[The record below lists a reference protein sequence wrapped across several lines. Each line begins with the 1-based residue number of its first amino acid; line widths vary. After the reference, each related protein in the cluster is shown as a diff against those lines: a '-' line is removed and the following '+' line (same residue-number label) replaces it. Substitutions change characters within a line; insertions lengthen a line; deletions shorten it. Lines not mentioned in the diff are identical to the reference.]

1 MTKSFTRKIHI
12 AETVRKWPYSK
23 CKPLHGKLSHKKNER
38 QWSWYGKKIP
48 CTSKNNQVPSEQKNS
63 VKHPWRHR
71 LDADLWKDPSTPEWG
86 WGQEGRAEMLLLQV
100 FYMGAWGRPQMELQC
115 DILTLKEQNKG
126 WWDGSAGKNACFTI
140 LGSCIQ
146 DPLMGGKNW
155 HLKVDPPPTPPAP
168 FPNPQSHTH
177 REIDRQIF
185 KPNM

>member
-71 LDADLWKDPSTPEWG
+71 LDADLCKDPSIPEWG
-86 WGQEGRAEMLLLQV
+86 WGQEGRAEIQGLAVTSLLHGSLRTATDGATMWHPDTKRTKQGLV
-100 FYMGAWGRPQMELQC
+100 RWFSWKKCLFYDPGFLYPGSLDGRKK
-115 DILTLKEQNKG
+115 LTSES
-126 WWDGSAGKNACFTI
+126 W
-140 LGSCIQ
+140 
-146 DPLMGGKNW
+146 
-155 HLKVDPPPTPPAP
+155 PPPNPACPLPEPPIT
-168 FPNPQSHTH
+168 HTQG
-177 REIDRQIF
+177 DR
-185 KPNM
+185 